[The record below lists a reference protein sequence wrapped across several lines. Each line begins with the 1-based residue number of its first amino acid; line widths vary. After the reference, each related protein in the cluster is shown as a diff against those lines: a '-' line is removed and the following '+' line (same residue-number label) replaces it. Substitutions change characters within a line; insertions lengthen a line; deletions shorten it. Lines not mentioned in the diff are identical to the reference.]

1 MERIVD
7 LLPFAVFVRIMDS
20 GGIDRQQMLT
30 VGQKI
35 FFLVL
40 IAAGYDFGNNVGR
53 IHRIIIP
60 GVLACCL
67 KRIFL
72 DLDR

>member
-7 LLPFAVFVRIMDS
+7 LLPLAIFVRIVDGS
-20 GGIDRQQMLT
+20 GIDRQQMLT
-30 VGQKI
+30 VRQHV
-35 FFLVL
+35 FLLVL
-40 IAAGYDFGNNVGR
+40 IAAGYDLGNNVGR